1 MQKDALNNVHIT
13 DEQVLMT
20 PEQLKAAFPLSLQQ
34 EAQIADS
41 RKTISDIIA
50 GRDPRLLVVCGP
62 CSIHDPETALEYA
75 RRFKALAAEV
85 SDSLYLVMRVYF
97 EKPRT
102 TVGWKGLI
110 NDPHMD
116 GSFDV
121 EAGLQ
126 IARKLLLELVNMGLP
141 LATEALDPNS
151 PQYLGDLFSWS
162 AIGARTTESQTH
174 REMASGLSM
183 PVGFKNGTDGS
194 LATAINAMRAAAQ
207 PHRFVG
213 INQAG
218 QVALLQ
224 TQGNPDGHVILRGGK
239 APNYSPAD
247 VAQCEK
253 EMEQAGL
260 RPSLMVD
267 CSHGNSNKDYRRQPA
282 VAESVVAQIKDGN
295 RSIIGLMIESNIHE
309 GNQSSEQPRSE
320 MKYGVSVTDACIS
333 WEMTDALLRE
343 IHQDLNGL
351 LTARVLKRFIMVAE
365 LTALRDQID
374 EVDKA
379 LLNLLAKRLE
389 LVAEVGEVKSRFGL
403 PIYVPEREASML
415 ASRRA
420 EAEAL
425 GVPPDLIEDV
435 LRRVMRE
442 SYSSENDKGFKTL
455 CPSLR
460 PVVIVGGGGQMG
472 RLFEKMLTLSGYQV
486 RILEQHDW
494 DRAADIVADAGMVI
508 VSVPIHVTEQVIGKL
523 PPLPKDCILVDLAS
537 VKNGPLQ
544 AMLAAHDGPVLG
556 LHPMFGP
563 DSGSLAKQVVV
574 WCDGRKPEAYQWF
587 LEQIQV
593 WGARLHR
600 ISAVEHDQNMAFIQ
614 ALRHFATFAYG
625 LHLAEEN
632 VQLEQ
637 LLALSSPIYRLELA
651 MVGRLFAQD
660 PQLYADI
667 IMSSERNLAL
677 IKRYYKRFG
686 EAIELLEQ
694 GDKQAFIDS
703 FRKVEHWFG
712 DYAQRFQSESR
723 VLLRQANDNRQ

>member
-20 PEQLKAAFPLSLQQ
+20 PEQLKAEFPLSQEQ
-34 EAQIADS
+34 EAQIAQS
-41 RKTISDIIA
+41 RKTISDIIS

-62 CSIHDPETALEYA
+62 CS
-75 RRFKALAAEV
+75 

-121 EAGLQ
+121 EAGLK
-126 IARKLLLELVNMGLP
+126 IARQLLLELVNMGLP

-207 PHRFVG
+207 SHRFVG

-282 VAESVVAQIKDGN
+282 VAESVIAQIKDGN

-343 IHQDLNGL
+343 ISQDLNGQL
-351 LTARVLKRFIMVAE
+351 SARVA
-365 LTALRDQID
+365 
-374 EVDKA
+374 
-379 LLNLLAKRLE
+379 
-389 LVAEVGEVKSRFGL
+389 
-403 PIYVPEREASML
+403 
-415 ASRRA
+415 
-420 EAEAL
+420 
-425 GVPPDLIEDV
+425 
-435 LRRVMRE
+435 
-442 SYSSENDKGFKTL
+442 
-455 CPSLR
+455 
-460 PVVIVGGGGQMG
+460 
-472 RLFEKMLTLSGYQV
+472 
-486 RILEQHDW
+486 
-494 DRAADIVADAGMVI
+494 
-508 VSVPIHVTEQVIGKL
+508 
-523 PPLPKDCILVDLAS
+523 
-537 VKNGPLQ
+537 
-544 AMLAAHDGPVLG
+544 
-556 LHPMFGP
+556 
-563 DSGSLAKQVVV
+563 
-574 WCDGRKPEAYQWF
+574 
-587 LEQIQV
+587 
-593 WGARLHR
+593 
-600 ISAVEHDQNMAFIQ
+600 
-614 ALRHFATFAYG
+614 
-625 LHLAEEN
+625 
-632 VQLEQ
+632 
-637 LLALSSPIYRLELA
+637 
-651 MVGRLFAQD
+651 
-660 PQLYADI
+660 
-667 IMSSERNLAL
+667 
-677 IKRYYKRFG
+677 
-686 EAIELLEQ
+686 
-694 GDKQAFIDS
+694 
-703 FRKVEHWFG
+703 
-712 DYAQRFQSESR
+712 
-723 VLLRQANDNRQ
+723 